1 MPSSNA
7 SGRSSFNN
15 QQIAVFGPEMEE
27 GLEGL
32 DEELTQEELEFLN
45 KQDYLL
51 ETQRDFKVATN
62 DTLGLYFTDIRG
74 HALLT
79 WAQEVDLAKAIVAQG
94 AAKEKL
100 EILGEMLTPEALAEV
115 MATIDAGA
123 IARNKLFEC
132 NLRLAIS
139 VAKKYVGRG
148 VAFEDLI
155 QEANLGLMKAIEKFD
170 HKRGYRFSTYATW
183 WIRQSVVRAISD
195 HGRTIRIPVHTNDQL
210 RRTIQIRQEYIQKE
224 GEEPSVEDL
233 ADLTGYPVDRVQYLL
248 TLTDMDPDS
257 IDRPIASSDTGTT
270 LGDFIEDKSTPVHEA
285 VSQNLLAEKLQ
296 KILANM
302 NEKDP
307 ELTLI
312 IKMRYGMADETNN
325 CEYGREYSSDE
336 IAAKLALLRDY
347 VRKAEARALYY
358 LRGPSIR
365 SSLRDFNA

>member
-1 MPSSNA
+1 MSSSNF
-7 SGRSSFNN
+7 SGTSSSNK
-15 QQIAVFGPEMEE
+15 QQIGVFDPELED
-27 GLEGL
+27 GLDGI
-32 DEELTQEELEFLN
+32 DEELTQEELDVLS

-51 ETQRDFKVATN
+51 ETQREYKVATN

-74 HALLT
+74 RILLN
-79 WAQEVDLAKAIVAQG
+79 WDQEVELAKAIVAQG
-94 AAKEKL
+94 QAQEKL
-100 EILGEMLTPEALAEV
+100 KLLGSMLTPEARAEV
-115 MATIDAGA
+115 NAAIDAGA

-148 VAFEDLI
+148 VDFSDLI

-170 HKRGYRFSTYATW
+170 YKRGYRFSTYATW

-210 RRTIQIRQEYIQKE
+210 RRTIQIRQEAIQKD
-224 GEEPSVEDL
+224 GVEPSVEDL

-257 IDRPIASSDTGTT
+257 IDRPISNSDTGTT
-270 LGDFIEDKSTPVHEA
+270 LGDFIEDKGTPVHEA
-285 VSQNLLAEKLQ
+285 VSNNLLAEKLQ

-302 NEKDP
+302 KDKDP

-312 IKMRYGMADETNN
+312 IKMRYGMADETDN

-336 IAAKLALLRDY
+336 IAAKLALERDY

-365 SSLRDFNA
+365 SSLRDFTA